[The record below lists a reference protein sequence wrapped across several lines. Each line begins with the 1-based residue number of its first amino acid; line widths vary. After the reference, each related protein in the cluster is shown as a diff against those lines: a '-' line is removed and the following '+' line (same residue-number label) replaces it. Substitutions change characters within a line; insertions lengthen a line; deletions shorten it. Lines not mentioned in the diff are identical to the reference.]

1 MLPDFL
7 MYRRLTILVGFL
19 FPFWVAAQ
27 NPQAGKGAFK
37 SMNVGHFYGKIV
49 DAKTNKAV
57 EYATVQLFQFG
68 YDSVSKKSRD
78 RIIGGALTE
87 ANGEFSLENLPVMG
101 EFTLRV
107 TAIGY
112 DSLMQKV
119 SFNIDF
125 KSIQQGNYQ
134 KALNGVDKDLGN
146 LKLNP
151 MAIIL
156 SEVTVSGEEPVYRM
170 ELDKKIYNPDKDPS
184 NSGLM
189 ADEVMKKIPAVQVDI
204 DGNVTLR
211 NATPQILVDG
221 RPTTL
226 TIDQIPSDVIDKIE
240 VITNPSAKFDASGG
254 QSGIINIVMKKNRR
268 IGYNGNLRA
277 GIDKRAKINFGG
289 DINVR
294 QGKVNLFATANYNQR
309 KPISYNST
317 ERNNLFGDP
326 LINIFQTDTP
336 VTNGETGFGSLGVD
350 YFMNNRNTISLSG
363 TYVRGQFNT
372 DDVLYLTYDSLFS
385 TGTSSSFSERTTDN
399 SRNFQNLGGMLS
411 FKHLFP
417 KEGHEWT
424 ADANYNQSR
433 SDNDGLYLTKYFD
446 GDYTQLG
453 GVSQQKQEGSGKNRF
468 LTLQTDYENP
478 LSKVTKIEG
487 GARAAIRHFESE
499 NHIYQLDD
507 STNDYFE
514 IPDLNNYKYDDQVY
528 AGYTTFS
535 NEINKF
541 KYQAGLRV
549 ESSFYTGTLTDADT
563 SFKNN
568 FPLSLFPSGFVQ
580 YSLTDNSDLQ
590 LNYTRRIDRPS
601 FFQLMPFTDYS
612 DSLNL
617 QRGNPNLKPQF
628 TNTIEFSYEKNFD
641 KSNNLVASA
650 YFKNTTNLI
659 TRYQTLFYDSSLGK
673 DILINTYVNANSSY
687 LYGLEF
693 TASNSVKKWLTLT
706 SSLNLF
712 ESYINGEN
720 IEGGLTNS
728 QFSWFA
734 KVNATFKLPMNF
746 TLQLNADYQSRTSV
760 PQGGMSGFGGGGGRG
775 MGGGGGY
782 FGSPPATVQG
792 YVDPVFDVDFSI
804 RKDFLK
810 NKAASVTLS
819 FSDIF
824 RTRTYTTHYE
834 TDYFTQTSERIR
846 DPQFI
851 RLNFSYRFGKF
862 DTSLFKRK
870 NFNNNG
876 DMMQDMGGQ

>member
-1 MLPDFL
+1 MLPDL
-7 MYRRLTILVGFL
+7 PVHHRLIILVGFL

-37 SMNVGHFYGKIV
+37 SMNVGHFYGKVV

-68 YDSVSKKSRD
+68 YDSVSKKSKD
-78 RIIGGALTE
+78 RIISGALTE

-101 EFTLRV
+101 EFTLRI

-112 DSLMQKV
+112 DSLTQKV
-119 SFNIDF
+119 SFNIDL

-151 MAIIL
+151 MAITL

-170 ELDKKIYNPDKDPS
+170 ELDKKIYNPGKDPS

-211 NATPQILVDG
+211 NAAPQILVDG

-226 TIDQIPSDVIDKIE
+226 TLDQIPSDVIDKIE

-277 GIDKRAKINFGG
+277 GIDKRAKINLGG
-289 DINVR
+289 DVNLR
-294 QGKVNLFATANYNQR
+294 QGKVNVFATANYHQR
-309 KPISYNST
+309 KPISYSST
-317 ERNNLFGDP
+317 ERYNLFGDP

-336 VTNGETGFGSLGVD
+336 VTNGQTGFGSLGVD

-363 TYVRGQFNT
+363 TYVRGQFNS

-385 TGTSSSFSERTTDN
+385 TGTSSSYSERTADN
-399 SRNFQNLGGMLS
+399 SHNFQNLGSMLS

-417 KEGHEWT
+417 KEGYEWT

-433 SDNDGLYLTKYFD
+433 SDNEGLYFTKYFD
-446 GDYTQLG
+446 GNYTQLG
-453 GVSQQKQEGSGKNRF
+453 GISQQKQEGSGKNRF

-478 LSKVTKIEG
+478 LSKVTKIEA
-487 GARAAIRHFESE
+487 GARAAIRHFESV

-507 STNDYFE
+507 STNDYYE

-528 AGYTTFS
+528 AAYTTFS

-541 KYQAGLRV
+541 KYQVGLRV

-563 SFKNN
+563 SFRNN

-641 KSNNLVASA
+641 RSNNLVASA

-659 TRYQTLFYDSSLGK
+659 TRYQTVFYDSSLSK
-673 DILINTYVNANSSY
+673 DILVNTYVNAHSSY

-693 TASNSVKKWLTLT
+693 TGSNSVKKWLTLT

-734 KVNATFKLPMNF
+734 KVSATFKLPMNF

-782 FGSPPATVQG
+782 FGTPPATVQG
-792 YVDPVFDVDFSI
+792 YVDPVYGVDFSA

-810 NKAASVTLS
+810 NKTASVTLS

-824 RTRTYTTHYE
+824 RTRTYTTHYD

-846 DPQFI
+846 DPFFI
-851 RLNFSYRFGKF
+851 RLNFAYRFGKF